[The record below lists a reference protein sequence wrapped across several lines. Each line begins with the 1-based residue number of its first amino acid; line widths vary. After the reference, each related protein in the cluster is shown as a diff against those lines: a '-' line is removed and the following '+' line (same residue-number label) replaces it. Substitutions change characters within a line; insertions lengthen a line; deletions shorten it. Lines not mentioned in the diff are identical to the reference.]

1 MLFDVRLQFLMLLSC
16 SGVIL
21 FTSVKTTIFLAGIAL
36 LFLGCQQLWKPLFYW
51 MIIYTS
57 LLIAYSLANQY
68 LKISSFGYISIILFI
83 ILRISPTLII
93 ASSLAKVPSGK
104 LLASLQRMRIP
115 DSLLLTLTV
124 ALRFFPVLKMEAKII
139 NENAV
144 VRRVSYKQ
152 LGNWLRVTRLFE
164 YNIVPL
170 LMRTIRLAD
179 DLSSSAATRGIDAPF
194 KKTTIYI
201 IRFSAIDSIGFILLT
216 FSLMTPF
223 I

>member
-21 FTSVKTTIFLAGIAL
+21 FTSVKATIFLAGIAL
-36 LFLGCQQLWKPLFYW
+36 LFLGCQKLWKPLFYW

-57 LLIAYSLANQY
+57 LLLAYSLANQY

-124 ALRFFPVLKMEAKII
+124 ALRFFPVLKMEANII

-152 LGNWLRVTRLFE
+152 LVNWLRVTRLFE

-170 LMRTIRLAD
+170 LMRTIKLAD

-194 KKTTIYI
+194 KKTTIYT
-201 IRFSAIDSIGFILLT
+201 IRFSASDSIGFILLT